1 MSDQEQT
8 VPDATERLDAQA
20 GDELIG
26 ANADVARPAP
36 PAGEPGAAD
45 QPEPVH
51 PDPEPLDPDSAADGE
66 APAASGD
73 DLTPRERRR
82 LRQEQIRR
90 RKRERLVWIG
100 MVAAGLLVLSAFLYF
115 FWPVMAG
122 RLDAV
127 KKIDQAQALLE
138 RAKPTVNS
146 IDKLVTAQLS
156 PSAAPGVPDS
166 APQILIARRDLKQ
179 ALALVDEAMPH
190 LTEDEQRH
198 AMDVRAATKARLDML
213 DHAPAILVASVK
225 AVKAKTLVD
234 RAAQEA
240 SAAAIAETAASKN
253 YSLGTASAVESA
265 SVSLQRIKGQLADA
279 RQLYAQAAAAFPG
292 GGLER
297 FSAYIDA
304 RTQAVKL
311 FSGAASAWLAG
322 NRPTA
327 AAQFAAYGRQ
337 LAKAAASIANQPSAP
352 AAPGQAFRKV
362 AGPAA
367 DAYNK
372 AKKQASDA
380 DKALS
385 AP

>member
-1 MSDQEQT
+1 MSDQEHN
-8 VPDATERLDAQA
+8 VPDATERLDAIA
-20 GDELIG
+20 ADELIG
-26 ANADVARPAP
+26 ANAYISELDSPA
-36 PAGEPGAAD
+36 ESGA
-45 QPEPVH
+45 QPEPGEPSDSEV
-51 PDPEPLDPDSAADGE
+51 PDPQSPAPDDTRPASDDGL
-66 APAASGD
+66 P
-73 DLTPRERRR
+73 PRERRR

-127 KKIDQAQALLE
+127 KKVDQAQALLD
-138 RAKPTVNS
+138 RAKPTVSS

-156 PSAAPGVPDS
+156 ASASPGVPDS
-166 APQILIARRDLKQ
+166 APQILVARRDLKQ

-198 AMDVRAATKARLDML
+198 ATDVRTATKARLDML
-213 DHAPAILVASVK
+213 DRAPAILVASVK
-225 AVKAKTLVD
+225 AVKAKALVD
-234 RAAQEA
+234 QASQEA
-240 SAAAIAETAASKN
+240 SAATIAETAASKN

-265 SVSLQRIKGQLADA
+265 SVSLQRIKGQFGDA
-279 RQLYAQAAAAFPG
+279 RQLYVQAAAAFPG

-304 RTQAVKL
+304 RLQAVKL
-311 FSGAASAWLAG
+311 FSAATSAWLAG

-327 AAQFAAYGRQ
+327 AAQFAAYSRQ
-337 LAKAAASIANQPSAP
+337 FAKAATSIANQPSAL

-362 AGPAA
+362 AGSAA

>member
-1 MSDQEQT
+1 
-8 VPDATERLDAQA
+8 
-20 GDELIG
+20 
-26 ANADVARPAP
+26 
-36 PAGEPGAAD
+36 
-45 QPEPVH
+45 
-51 PDPEPLDPDSAADGE
+51 
-66 APAASGD
+66 
-73 DLTPRERRR
+73 
-82 LRQEQIRR
+82 
-90 RKRERLVWIG
+90 
-100 MVAAGLLVLSAFLYF
+100 VLGVFLYF

-127 KKIDQAQALLE
+127 KKVDQAQALLD
-138 RAKPTVNS
+138 RAKPTVSS

-156 PSAAPGVPDS
+156 AAAAPGVPDS
-166 APQILIARRDLKQ
+166 APQILVARRDLKQ

-198 AMDVRAATKARLDML
+198 ATDVRTAARARLDML

-225 AVKAKTLVD
+225 AVKAKALVD
-234 RAAQEA
+234 QAAQEA
-240 SAAAIAETAASKN
+240 SAAAIAETAASEN
-253 YSLGTASAVESA
+253 YALATASAVESA
-265 SVSLQRIKGQLADA
+265 SVSLQRIKGQFGDA

-297 FSAYIDA
+297 FSAYVDLRI
-304 RTQAVKL
+304 QAVKL
-311 FSGAASAWLAG
+311 FSGATSAWLAG

-327 AAQFAAYGRQ
+327 AVQFAAYGRQ
-337 LAKAAASIANQPSAP
+337 LAKAAASIAGPPSAP

-362 AGPAA
+362 AGSAA

>member
-8 VPDATERLDAQA
+8 VPDATERLDVETR
-20 GDELIG
+20 DDLVG
-26 ANADVARPAP
+26 ADPYTAEPDSPDSPAESVAESEPA
-36 PAGEPGAAD
+36 EPD
-45 QPEPVH
+45 S
-51 PDPEPLDPDSAADGE
+51 EPLGPDSSASDD
-66 APAASGD
+66 APAASDD

-190 LTEDEQRH
+190 LTEEEQRH
-198 AMDVRAATKARLDML
+198 ATDVRAATKARLDML

-265 SVSLQRIKGQLADA
+265 SVSLQRVKGQLADA
-279 RQLYAQAAAAFPG
+279 RLLYAQAAAAFPG